1 MKQIRLD
8 RRTREYRH
16 LHMWFNRY
24 TRAAALAG
32 IIVGALGMLIY
43 LDAKLKQPVKELLS
57 PLSEVQGAEVTPT
70 PTPDESYY
78 KEEPLRYIRW
88 RGQQLGYKDTDISVF
103 IRIARAE
110 SGLNQ
115 YAKNPKSTA
124 KGIYQFIDGTW
135 RHYCLKDGNVYN
147 FVDNIDCFYKVL
159 AKDGFPKGLSHWNA
173 SIGVWK

>member
-1 MKQIRLD
+1 MDKRTKQ
-8 RRTREYRH
+8 YRH
-16 LHMWFNRY
+16 LHRWFNKY
-24 TRAAALAG
+24 TRASAVAG
-32 IIVGALGMLIY
+32 LIVGSLITLAY
-43 LDAKLKQPVKELLS
+43 VDAVRKQPVKELLS
-57 PLSEVQGAEVTPT
+57 PLSEVQGVEPT

-78 KEEPLRYIRW
+78 KAEPLRYIRW
-88 RGQQLGYKDTDISVF
+88 KGQQLGYKDTDISVF

-135 RHYCLKDGNVYN
+135 RAYCLADGNVYN
-147 FVDNIDCFYKVL
+147 FVDNINCFYKVL

-173 SIGVWK
+173 SKGVWK